1 MGVRIDA
8 FLELLVR
15 QRGSDLHLVSDQQPR
30 VRVHGVI
37 ETVRFRV
44 LEANELERMLSEIMS
59 ERHRAEFEKRNAVDF
74 AYETEELGRFRVN
87 VYRQARGPAAA
98 FRAIS
103 NKLSTLE
110 DLGLPAI
117 IPSLIRQPSGL
128 TVVTGPTGSGKSTTL
143 AAMIDY
149 LNATRRGHILTI
161 EDPIEFR
168 HPFKKCVV
176 TQREVGL
183 HAPTFAEA
191 LRNALHEDPDVILV
205 GEMRDLET
213 MGLALTAAETGAQVF
228 GTLHTN
234 GAVRTI
240 DRIVNVFPTERHE
253 LVRTMLAENLRAVIA
268 QQLVPTATG
277 DGRVAVREILI
288 NTPAASATI
297 RSGKTHQLASV
308 MQSGK
313 RLGMMSMD
321 SQLVELVQSGKI
333 SIETAQEYAI
343 DKSRTFG
350 GPTQRDAA

>member
-1 MGVRIDA
+1 MAARIDA
-8 FLELLVR
+8 FLELLVK
-15 QRGSDLHLVSDQQPR
+15 QHGSDLHLVAQQPPR
-30 VRVHGVI
+30 VRVHG
-37 ETVRFRV
+37 TVEAVHFR
-44 LEANELERMLSEIMS
+44 AIDADELGRMLNEIMS
-59 ERHRAEFEKRNAVDF
+59 ERHRQEFEHRHAVDF

-87 VYRQARGPAAA
+87 VYQQAHGPAAA

-103 NKLSTLE
+103 SRLSTLE
-110 DLGLPAI
+110 ELGLPPT
-117 IPSLIRQPSGL
+117 IPALIRQPSGL
-128 TVVTGPTGSGKSTTL
+128 TVVTGPTGCGKSTTL

-168 HPFKKCVV
+168 HSFKKCVV

-213 MGLALTAAETGAQVF
+213 MGLALTAAETGVQVF

-253 LVRTMLAENLRAVIA
+253 LVRAMLAENLRTIIA
-268 QQLVPTATG
+268 QQLVPNATS
-277 DGRVAVREILI
+277 DGRVAVREILV
-288 NTPAASATI
+288 NTPAASSTI
-297 RSGKTHQLASV
+297 RSGRTHQLGSI
-308 MQSGK
+308 MQSGRK
-313 RLGMMSMD
+313 LGMMSMD
-321 SQLVELVQSGKI
+321 SQLTELVQQGKI
-333 SIETAQEYAI
+333 SVETAHEYAL
-343 DKSRTFG
+343 DKSRSFV
-350 GPTQRDAA
+350 GPDRREAA

>member
-1 MGVRIDA
+1 MGVRINA
-8 FLELLVR
+8 FLELLIK
-15 QRGSDLHLVSDQQPR
+15 QRGSDLHLVALQPPR
-30 VRVHGVI
+30 VRVHGII
-37 ETVRFRV
+37 EVVRFRT
-44 LEANELERMLSEIMS
+44 LDAEELQRMLSEIMA
-59 ERHRAEFEKRNAVDF
+59 ERHRNEFERKGAVDF

-87 VYRQARGPAAA
+87 VYRQAHGPAAA

-103 NKLSTLE
+103 GKISTLDE
-110 DLGLPAI
+110 LGLPPI
-117 IPSLIRQPSGL
+117 IPALIRQPSGL

-143 AAMIDY
+143 AGMIDH

-168 HPFKKCVV
+168 HSFKKSVV

-213 MGLALTAAETGAQVF
+213 MSLALTAAETGVQVF

-253 LVRTMLAENLRAVIA
+253 LVRAMLAENLRAVIA
-268 QQLVPTATG
+268 QQLVPTANG
-277 DGRVAVREILI
+277 DGRVAVREILV
-288 NTPAASATI
+288 NTPAAGTTI

-308 MQSGK
+308 MQSGQ
-313 RLGMMSMD
+313 RFGMVLMD
-321 SQLVELVQSGKI
+321 SQLAELLQAGKI
-333 SIETAQEYAI
+333 SLETAQEYAI
-343 DKSRTFG
+343 DKSRSFA
-350 GPTQRDAA
+350 GPNQRDAA